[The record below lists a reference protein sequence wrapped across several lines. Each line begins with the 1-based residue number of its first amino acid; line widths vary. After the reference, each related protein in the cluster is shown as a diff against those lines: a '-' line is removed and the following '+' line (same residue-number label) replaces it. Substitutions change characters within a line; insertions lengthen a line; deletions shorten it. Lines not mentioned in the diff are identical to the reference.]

1 MTKCQSQG
9 TGIFFVRGVAGQAG
23 NDEARAGNDEARAGN
38 YEARA
43 GNYEARAGNYVIPD
57 LIGNLMKPKQKTRI

>member
-9 TGIFFVRGVAGQAG
+9 TGIFFVRGIAGQAG
-23 NDEARAGNDEARAGN
+23 NDEARAGND
-38 YEARA
+38 
-43 GNYEARAGNYVIPD
+43 EARAGNYVIPD

>member
-43 GNYEARAGNYVIPD
+43 GNYVIPD